1 MKNIKTIL
9 ISLTLI
15 LILINTSCIDNT
27 SGLSSQPGNNS
38 HILSSSEI
46 SSQISSESS
55 TIPDISGRGNQW
67 VSKKL
72 EVGFIGPGSRD
83 LWLTMFTKNIFDT
96 ADDWNIDL
104 EYCDG
109 QGKQDIQIK
118 HIENLIEKEVDAIG
132 FIPVWESGWD
142 EILRKVKEAKIP
154 IILVDNSVDCADESL
169 WTSHIVNNF
178 YKEGQLA
185 GEWLRD
191 YLEKEDRLDKNI
203 DVVQLKEHF
212 TYLAQE
218 ERNEGFK
225 DAINSLN
232 NIDII
237 AKEIESKN
245 VTVTKE
251 YFIKLAEY
259 LRNNNIDVLY
269 TIDYFFTY
277 EGLQKLE
284 QAGMIPGEDIL
295 IIDIGGTN
303 AALEAIVEGKVACSV
318 ECNPLMGDLFM
329 EACVRLANGEEIER
343 EIHPVDRVFDIT
355 NAQAEIDYRKLK
367 GYGY

>member
-15 LILINTSCIDNT
+15 LISINTSCINNT

-38 HILSSSEI
+38 HILSSSKI
-46 SSQISSESS
+46 SSQPSSESS

-67 VSKKL
+67 VGKKL

-118 HIENLIEKEVDAIG
+118 HIENLIEKKVDVIG
-132 FIPVWESGWD
+132 FMPVRESGWD
-142 EILRKVKEAKIP
+142 EILRKVKEAEIP
-154 IILVDNSVDCADESL
+154 IILVDNSVDCANESL
-169 WTSHIVNNF
+169 WTSYIVNDWG
-178 YKEGQLA
+178 KEGEMA
-185 GEWLRD
+185 GERLIE
-191 YLEKEDRLDKNI
+191 YLEKQGKLNEEIEIAEISGTEGAGATIGRGQGFRETIKEYSNI
-203 DVVQLKEHF
+203 EVIISKEGHF
-212 TYLAQE
+212 TQAKGYEEMSNILQE
-218 ERNEGFK
+218 TT
-225 DAINSLN
+225 D
-232 NIDII
+232 
-237 AKEIESKN
+237 
-245 VTVTKE
+245 
-251 YFIKLAEY
+251 
-259 LRNNNIDVLY
+259 IDVLY
-269 TIDYFFTY
+269 CHNDDMALGAIKAI
-277 EGLQKLE
+277 EEAELV
-284 QAGMIPGEDIL
+284 PGEDIL
-295 IIDIGGTN
+295 IISIEGTN
-303 AALEAIVEGKVACSV
+303 AALEAIVDGKIACSV
-318 ECNPLMGDLFM
+318 ETNPLLGDLFM
-329 EACVRLANGEEIER
+329 EACVRLANGETIER